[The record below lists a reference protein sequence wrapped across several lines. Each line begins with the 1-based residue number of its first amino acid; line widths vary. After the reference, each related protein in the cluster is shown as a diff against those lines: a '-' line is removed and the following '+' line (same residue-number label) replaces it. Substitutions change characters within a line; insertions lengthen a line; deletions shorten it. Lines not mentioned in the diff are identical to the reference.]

1 MHTVQLSLPP
11 TLGRFHRS
19 RPAARPRPTADT
31 WVLPRSSL
39 YRIARPLGWRIQC
52 IAGRAWITHDRDPRD
67 IILEAG
73 ESHTCDRPER
83 LIVQALE
90 ALTLR
95 VLPPAG

>member
-11 TLGRFHRS
+11 ILGRS
-19 RPAARPRPTADT
+19 RPAARPRPASDT
-31 WVLPRSSL
+31 WVLPRGAL
-39 YRIARPLGWRIQC
+39 QCITRPLGCRIEC

-83 LIVQALE
+83 VIVQALE

>member
-11 TLGRFHRS
+11 TLGRS
-19 RPAARPRPTADT
+19 RPAARPRPTTNT

-83 LIVQALE
+83 VIVQALE